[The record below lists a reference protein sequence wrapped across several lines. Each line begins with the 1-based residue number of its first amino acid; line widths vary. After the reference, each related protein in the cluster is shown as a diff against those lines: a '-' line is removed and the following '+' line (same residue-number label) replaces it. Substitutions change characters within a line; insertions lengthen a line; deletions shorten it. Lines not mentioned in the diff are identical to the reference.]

1 MEFYKYIPYIF
12 YFLLMVGLN
21 AVFSDSFVTS
31 IEARKAKAANE
42 KKLKEGKEKNRLAVS
57 DYIERMISTVD
68 EKADR
73 SSVLKFYELSL
84 FLAMMA
90 FILTYFLMTAKVAPL
105 AALVAGFMPFLYYR
119 TKLQGIRNE
128 TSREGEILTSE
139 LLSNYKIYH
148 KSMRTAIENTIE
160 TISGEAPHSKKL
172 LVRLQYDI
180 NAVASKEGLKEAI
193 DRFKFGIGTNWSIML
208 ATNIELSPLEGLDVT
223 SSMEDLIQQ
232 ISRARK
238 AMEETKRQGSEAR
251 KMLKFLVPGIY
262 LLTLICAMYF
272 FGMSFTQFCHNQF
285 RTSTGSTWFLIVCI
299 TYIGS
304 VAAAEYV
311 GRDKMDI

>member
-1 MEFYKYIPYIF
+1 MEYFKYIPYVF
-12 YFLLMVGLN
+12 YFLLMLGLN
-21 AVFSDSFVTS
+21 ALFSDSFVTS

-42 KKLKEGKEKNRLAVS
+42 KMLKKGKERKQLPIS
-57 DYIERMISTVD
+57 EYIERMISTVNGKA
-68 EKADR
+68 EKG
-73 SSVLKFYELSL
+73 SVMKFYELSI

-90 FILTYFLMTAKVAPL
+90 FVLTYFLMTAKIAPL
-105 AALVAGFMPFLYYR
+105 AAVVAGFMPFLCYR

-148 KSMRTAIENTIE
+148 TSMRTAIENTIE
-160 TISGEAPHSKKL
+160 TISSEAPHSKKL
-172 LVRLQYDI
+172 LIRLQYDI

-208 ATNIELSPLEGLDVT
+208 ATNIELSLFEGLDVT

-232 ISRARK
+232 IARARK

-251 KMLKFLVPGIY
+251 RMLKFLVPGIY
-262 LLTLICAMYF
+262 LLTLIASMYF
-272 FGMSFTQFCHNQF
+272 FGMSFTEFCHNQF
-285 RTSTGSTWFLIVCI
+285 KTPTGSTWFLIVCV
-299 TYIGS
+299 TYIAS
-304 VAAAEYV
+304 IAAAEYI

>member
-1 MEFYKYIPYIF
+1 M
-12 YFLLMVGLN
+12 LGLN
-21 AVFSDSFVTS
+21 TVFSDSFVMS
-31 IEARKAKAANE
+31 IEARKAKKANE
-42 KKLKEGKEKNRLAVS
+42 KLLKEEAGEGTPQKQLAVS
-57 DYIERMISTVD
+57 EYIERMLSTIN
-68 EKADR
+68 EKTEKG
-73 SSVLKFYELSL
+73 SVMKFYELSI

-90 FILTYFLMTAKVAPL
+90 FVLTYFLMTAKIAPL
-105 AALVAGFMPFLYYR
+105 AALVAGFMPLLYCR

-148 KSMRTAIENTIE
+148 NSMRTAIENTIE
-160 TISGEAPHSKKL
+160 TISDEAPHSKKL
-172 LVRLQYDI
+172 LIKLQYDI
-180 NAVASKEGLKEAI
+180 NAVASKKDLKEAI

-208 ATNIELSPLEGLDVT
+208 ATNIELSLLEGLDVT

-232 ISRARK
+232 IARARK

-251 KMLKFLVPGIY
+251 RMLKFLVPGIY
-262 LLTLICAMYF
+262 ILTLISSLYF
-272 FGMSFTQFCHNQF
+272 FGMTFSEFCHNQF
-285 RTSTGSTWFLIVCI
+285 KTPTGSTWFVIVCI

-304 VAAAEYV
+304 IAAAEYI